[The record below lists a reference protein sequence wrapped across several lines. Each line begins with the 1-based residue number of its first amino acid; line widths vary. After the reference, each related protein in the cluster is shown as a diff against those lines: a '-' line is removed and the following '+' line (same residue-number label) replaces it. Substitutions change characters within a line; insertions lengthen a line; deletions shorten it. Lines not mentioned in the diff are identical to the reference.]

1 MYLIEEEAGITDKI
15 EQSDGIKEGIYTI
28 LVKIDDLAKPK
39 ATPFDSVQAGG
50 GSHSRVKLP
59 KLTIQPFKGD
69 LTTWITFWDSYKAAI
84 HENSSLSDIDKFN
97 YLCSLLQGPA
107 LDAVC
112 GLTLTATNYK
122 EAVSVLERRFGNKQQ
137 IISKHMDILLNVEP
151 VTSSYNLRGLRQ
163 LYDTV
168 ESHVRGLQ
176 SLGVSSDSYGSLLS
190 SVLLKKLPQELKLI
204 ISREL
209 GSGDWKLD
217 RIMQLLETEV
227 QARERASNNGTAPQP
242 PKKFPKIPSTPTAA
256 ALVAGSS
263 DVKPAC

>member
-1 MYLIEEEAGITDKI
+1 MTWLSPRLHPLPHLHPHLIVCEPEEAVT
-15 EQSDGIKEGIYTI
+15 
-28 LVKIDDLAKPK
+28 
-39 ATPFDSVQAGG
+39 VQL
-50 GSHSRVKLP
+50 SCPNLP
-59 KLTIQPFKGD
+59 SNPSFKGD

-84 HENSSLSDIDKFN
+84 HENSSFSDIDKFN
-97 YLCSLLQGPA
+97 YLRSLLQGPA
-107 LDAVC
+107 LDAVS

-122 EAVSVLERRFGNKQQ
+122 EAVSVLEKRFGNKQQ
-137 IISKHMDILLNVEP
+137 IVSKHMDILLNVEP
-151 VTSSYNLRGLRQ
+151 VTLSYNLRGLRQ
-163 LYDTV
+163 LCDTI

-190 SVLLKKLPQELKLI
+190 SVLLNKFPQEVKLV
-204 ISREL
+204 ISRDV

-227 QARERASNNGTAPQP
+227 QARERASSNGTAPQP

-263 DVKPAC
+263 DVKPACYFCGQPHYSSTCSVVT